1 MSSLLEQAIIDAT
14 ALKEAALKN
23 AEAAVLEKY
32 APEVKKAVEALLE
45 QPEDPMA
52 ADPMAADPMAAA
64 GPEMSADDIDAPL
77 AATEG
82 EEMCGCPDEEDSE
95 EMVIDFDELS
105 SYVKGDK
112 PKDDQQA
119 LAAELP
125 PLQEQEDQVDIP
137 DNLIDAILSEL
148 AAERDGDN
156 ADLGGSDEDL
166 EEAKGEKG
174 DANPLGGA
182 RAKFDKDHDGVPDG
196 ADEDADDPEIQESHD
211 EDALT
216 DIVEKMVVDMAQ
228 RKTGWLGVSEDT
240 AKHELELELARQ
252 QSTEYKEENEAL
264 KKATADLQEKLSRYE
279 NTLSELH
286 NKLDETNLTNARL
299 FYANRVLKSGSLNER
314 QKDKVVNAIS
324 KAGSVKEA
332 KVIYET
338 LQDTVGSTPDRRGP
352 QSLREA
358 VTRPSSIMS
367 LRENRE
373 RREKADP
380 VSERMQ
386 ILAGIKR

>member
-52 ADPMAADPMAAA
+52 APPMPADPMAAA

-125 PLQEQEDQVDIP
+125 LCKNKRSKSIFPI
-137 DNLIDAILSEL
+137 
-148 AAERDGDN
+148 
-156 ADLGGSDEDL
+156 
-166 EEAKGEKG
+166 
-174 DANPLGGA
+174 
-182 RAKFDKDHDGVPDG
+182 
-196 ADEDADDPEIQESHD
+196 
-211 EDALT
+211 
-216 DIVEKMVVDMAQ
+216 
-228 RKTGWLGVSEDT
+228 
-240 AKHELELELARQ
+240 
-252 QSTEYKEENEAL
+252 
-264 KKATADLQEKLSRYE
+264 
-279 NTLSELH
+279 TLS
-286 NKLDETNLTNARL
+286 TQ
-299 FYANRVLKSGSLNER
+299 F
-314 QKDKVVNAIS
+314 
-324 KAGSVKEA
+324 
-332 KVIYET
+332 
-338 LQDTVGSTPDRRGP
+338 
-352 QSLREA
+352 
-358 VTRPSSIMS
+358 
-367 LRENRE
+367 
-373 RREKADP
+373 
-380 VSERMQ
+380 
-386 ILAGIKR
+386 

>member
-52 ADPMAADPMAAA
+52 APPMAPDPMAA
-64 GPEMSADDIDAPL
+64 GPEMSADDVDAPL

-105 SYVKGDK
+105 SYVKGEK
-112 PKDDQQA
+112 PQDDQQA
-119 LAAELP
+119 LAADLP
-125 PLQEQEDQVDIP
+125 PLQEDQVDVE
-137 DNLIDAILSEL
+137 DALIDAILEKFPDL
-148 AAERDGDN
+148 TGDGKVTQ
-156 ADLGGSDEDL
+156 ADILKGRGVGEDDDEKDDED
-166 EEAKGEKG
+166 ES
-174 DANPLGGA
+174 
-182 RAKFDKDHDGVPDG
+182 V
-196 ADEDADDPEIQESHD
+196 DESVD
-211 EDALT
+211 EDALA
-216 DIVEKMVVDMAQ
+216 DIVEKMVVDMASK
-228 RKTGWLGVSEDT
+228 KTGWLGVSEGDM
-240 AKHELELELARQ
+240 AHEAELELARR
-252 QSTEYKEENEAL
+252 QSTEFQEENEAL
-264 KKATADLQEKLSRYE
+264 KKATAELQEKLTRYDS
-279 NTLSELH
+279 TLNELK

-338 LQDTVGSTPDRRGP
+338 LQNTVGTTSDRRGP

-373 RREKADP
+373 RHEKADP
-380 VSERMQ
+380 VSERMK
-386 ILAGIKR
+386 ILAGIKK

>member
-52 ADPMAADPMAAA
+52 DPTAAMPGAMEEPA
-64 GPEMSADDIDAPL
+64 GMETDVEPDL

-82 EEMCGCPDEEDSE
+82 EDMCPCPDEEEST

-105 SYVKGDK
+105 SFVKGEK
-112 PKDDQQA
+112 PAQDQQD
-119 LAAELP
+119 LAAAMP
-125 PLQEQEDQVDIP
+125 PMQEEVEISDDLL
-137 DNLIDAILSEL
+137 DNILSAL
-148 AAERDGDN
+148 T
-156 ADLGGSDEDL
+156 
-166 EEAKGEKG
+166 EEKGEKG
-174 DANPLGGA
+174 DADPLDGE

-196 ADEDADDPEIQESHD
+196 ADKDKDDPDVKESID
-211 EDALT
+211 EDELT
-216 DIVEKMVVDMAQ
+216 AMVEKMVVDMASK
-228 RKTGWLGVSEDT
+228 KTGWLGVSEGDM
-240 AKHELELELARQ
+240 AHEAELELARR
-252 QSTEYKEENEAL
+252 QSTEFKEENEAL
-264 KKATADLQEKLSRYE
+264 KKATAELQEKLTRYE
-279 NTLSELH
+279 DTLNKLK
-286 NKLDETNLTNARL
+286 NKLDETNLNNARL

-367 LRENRE
+367 LRENRD
-373 RREKADP
+373 RHEKADP
-380 VSERMQ
+380 VSERMKL
-386 ILAGIKR
+386 LAGIKK

>member
-52 ADPMAADPMAAA
+52 APPMPADPMAAA

-125 PLQEQEDQVDIP
+125 PLQEDQVDIP

-148 AAERDGDN
+148 AAERDGDE
-156 ADLGGSDEDL
+156 AHLGGPEEDL
-166 EEAKGEKG
+166 EEAKKKKSV
-174 DANPLGGA
+174 
-182 RAKFDKDHDGVPDG
+182 AKK
-196 ADEDADDPEIQESHD
+196 
-211 EDALT
+211 
-216 DIVEKMVVDMAQ
+216 
-228 RKTGWLGVSEDT
+228 KT
-240 AKHELELELARQ
+240 
-252 QSTEYKEENEAL
+252 
-264 KKATADLQEKLSRYE
+264 
-279 NTLSELH
+279 
-286 NKLDETNLTNARL
+286 TNLEYFMT
-299 FYANRVLKSGSLNER
+299 F
-314 QKDKVVNAIS
+314 
-324 KAGSVKEA
+324 
-332 KVIYET
+332 
-338 LQDTVGSTPDRRGP
+338 
-352 QSLREA
+352 
-358 VTRPSSIMS
+358 
-367 LRENRE
+367 
-373 RREKADP
+373 
-380 VSERMQ
+380 
-386 ILAGIKR
+386 